1 MAQWQFSGCFFFVL
15 EHAQCLLSAQGL
27 SGLLESLGCR
37 LEPLLSGVT
46 GIIAQKVFQT
56 CLVSVPKRTLCD
68 FFSQDEN
75 LVMTVGAM
83 MWVASCAICLCI

>member
-56 CLVSVPKRTLCD
+56 CLVSVPKRTLRD
-68 FFSQDEN
+68 FFSSCDDSGSN
-75 LVMTVGAM
+75 DVGGF
-83 MWVASCAICLCI
+83 LCDLPLYLI